1 MESTVVDIS
10 ILPPSFKPVSLS
22 LSRISFILKHPNKS
36 FFNPIN
42 IFSNILTSFTITLY
56 YNYSGPL
63 HGWLFDFLR
72 TLRQRTSILFGPLSA
87 GVLGL
92 VFSFHYKL
100 IGSWWPASNPYS
112 TIGFWIGTVCFG
124 IMAGGGE
131 AVISAGTAYV
141 YPKTASRA
149 FAAKLL
155 SECFGQVC
163 GYLVIPVFGD
173 WYEGQ
178 LFLLAS
184 LLFLGVVVVGWVV
197 CSSNDLIEEDMERV
211 VKENERVKENEEN
224 KNCDER
230 RMENGVHES
239 KVGSVVELQIPMV
252 R

>member
-1 MESTVVDIS
+1 M
-10 ILPPSFKPVSLS
+10 
-22 LSRISFILKHPNKS
+22 
-36 FFNPIN
+36 
-42 IFSNILTSFTITLY
+42 TITLY

-211 VKENERVKENEEN
+211 VKENERVKENVEN
-224 KNCDER
+224 KRSDER